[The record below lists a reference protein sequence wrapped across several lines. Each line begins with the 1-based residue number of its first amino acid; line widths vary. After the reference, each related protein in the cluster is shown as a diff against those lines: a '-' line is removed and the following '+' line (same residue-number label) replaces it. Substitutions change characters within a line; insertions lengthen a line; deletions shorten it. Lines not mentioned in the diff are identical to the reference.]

1 MFFTRIQSLQ
11 QHTPVWYN
19 GEHHVADRPISH
31 GPTSSEIRTC
41 LTDFASLSDQIEGL
55 VQNYCNNLILYQHCE
70 GLVQNY
76 CNNLILYKHC
86 EGLVQNYCNNLILYK
101 HCEGLVQNYCNY
113 LILYKKLHSFA
124 PSPRLTIVLH
134 QALDLQ

>member
-86 EGLVQNYCNNLILYK
+86 EGLVQNYCN
-101 HCEGLVQNYCNY
+101 Y